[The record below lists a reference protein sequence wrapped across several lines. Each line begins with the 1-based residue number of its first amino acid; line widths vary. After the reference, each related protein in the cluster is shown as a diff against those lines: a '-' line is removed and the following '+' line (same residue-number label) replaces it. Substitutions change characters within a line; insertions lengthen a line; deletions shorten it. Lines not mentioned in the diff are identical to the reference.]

1 MKRTIALLALCSLGI
16 ALQAASD
23 KPKTKYIC
31 SLGGITTTDFATKEE
46 CNEACFRPGVAAVC
60 EETAAA
66 TDVEDTEDTEDIY

>member
-1 MKRTIALLALCSLGI
+1 MKRTLALLALCSLGI
-16 ALQAASD
+16 ALQAA

-46 CNEACFRPGVAAVC
+46 CNKACFRPGVAAVC

-66 TDVEDTEDTEDIY
+66 TDVEDTEDTEDIF